1 MRPSCFPMSDM
12 TMVETFSY
20 FNFEECVAHF
30 KAHPPV
36 GGQVELDFAAEEIQR
51 VRDHA
56 THYGCT
62 IDSFLA
68 AVVACFM
75 TELKRRERHHL

>member
-1 MRPSCFPMSDM
+1 
-12 TMVETFSY
+12 MVETFSY
-20 FNFEECVAHF
+20 FNFEACVAHF

-36 GGQVELDFAAEEIQR
+36 GCRVELDFTAEETQR

-56 THYGCT
+56 ERYGCT
-62 IDSFLA
+62 MDVFFS

-75 TELKRRERHHL
+75 TELQRRDRHQSVNPE

>member
-1 MRPSCFPMSDM
+1 MA
-12 TMVETFSY
+12 ETFSY

-36 GGQVELDFAAEEIQR
+36 GGRVELDFTAEEIQA

-56 THYGCT
+56 ERYGCT
-62 IDSFLA
+62 MDVFLS

-75 TELKRRERHHL
+75 TELQRRDRQKSVDPE